1 MAKSVVLILIIIST
15 LPVAFGQ
22 IFNFRSFFV
31 DDGLAQ
37 SQITD
42 IESDKYGNIWLATYG
57 GGVDC
62 FDGNSFKN
70 FGLAEGMTHHQVLD
84 IFVDEDQRVWC
95 GLQRGGI
102 SLIDGDT
109 VYAISTHQM
118 EKNAVPQIV
127 GSNDQTF
134 AGTSNG
140 ELYQIENDTV
150 ITLIQS
156 FKGDGVTG
164 LEIFNESLYVGT
176 ASGNLWKFHN
186 GKFELIAQ
194 LGSLTAMRVL
204 KGNLWIGATQK
215 LYEYKINEKQ
225 LQYLASAENPING
238 LTAGKNKDIIWLSL
252 YGSGVGQYN
261 RGAISYLKEENG
273 LASNYALSIC
283 KDQYGLLWVG
293 TDGSGLSRF
302 SGFQFIHY
310 AFNEQHSGEAIMN
323 IVKQDNTFWF
333 ASYGYGIVRKTG
345 NNIKIFD
352 VNHGLPTNT
361 FYAIETEGKDYLW
374 LTTRSEGLVRMNK
387 RTREIQHF
395 HEGNSIISNNLLHV
409 KKNKAGSLFI
419 SSRDKGLFIYKNSE
433 FFKLSKE
440 NGLPDNHINYILL
453 DHKGDLWLATGSSGI
468 VHIKNKEL
476 QEFIKTPNGRIKYD
490 LFKTEERVVFQQVF
504 TLAQDKN
511 DIIWLGLF
519 GGGLGYIK
527 ENQIQF
533 IDQNRKLNSQN
544 IYGLTYDESN
554 NIMWV
559 GTDKGIASIELTDQ
573 SNVKRVRTFSAGD
586 GFIGVEC
593 NRNAMFYDDEEDNL
607 WVGTVKGV
615 TRFIP
620 DQYNPP
626 NIPPKLHVE
635 KFTHQ
640 RNELPIITFNAY
652 DQIDWDKVSL
662 LPHENT
668 NLRIHYKGI
677 DQWQPDKVEYQ
688 WILLGLNDEWHP
700 PAQQEVVEYSY
711 LPPGKYVFKLKAVS
725 GRGRWSDSILHL
737 PFIIKT
743 PFWQTKIFMIIAL
756 LLGIGIIFLYVY
768 MRQRSLQKRNKRL
781 KEAVYE
787 RTEALNNEK
796 LTVEQQKEELR
807 AQTEHLERANVELEK
822 LSLVASKTDNAVL
835 IADRDGKWE
844 WTNEGFSK
852 MYGYSLK
859 EFIDERGDGII
870 SSSTSNKINYIL
882 DEAVQLKKSV
892 TYSAKGYKRD
902 KTEMWVQS
910 TLTPIFDE
918 NGQLKRFVVI
928 DTDITHIKRINNE
941 LRKLSLVASK
951 TDNSVIMMDS
961 SGRIE
966 WVNDAFHRFYDLSLE
981 EFKTLYQKTIFDLH
995 KGIKGVVN
1003 IEDIVNSRQ
1012 SKTFVSSFITR
1023 KGVHKWI
1030 QSVLTPV
1037 TGNANGNTQLIA
1049 IETDITRI
1057 KEVEEEVKEQRKKS
1071 DELLLN
1077 ILPAETA
1084 EELKSQG
1091 QAQPRYYNSASVM
1104 FGDFK
1109 NFTAYCEKL
1118 SPKQLVSE
1126 LREYFDV
1133 YDDIMEKYYVEKIK
1147 TIGDAYMCAGG
1158 LPIRNRSHPFDVV
1171 LTALAIQITTQKI
1184 NEKKSVEGRQPWE
1197 LRIGVHTGDLV
1208 AGVVGKKKFAYDI
1221 WGDTVNIASR
1231 MESACEVGR
1240 INISGDTYNIIKDF
1254 FECTYRGKIEARNI
1268 GKFDMY
1274 FVDGIKPDY
1283 SIEGLGKVPNSKFIE
1298 YLARL

>member
-1 MAKSVVLILIIIST
+1 MAKSVLIILFISLT
-15 LPVAFGQ
+15 LPNTFGQ

-42 IESDKYGNIWLATYG
+42 IESDSYGNLWLATYG

-70 FGLAEGMTHHQVLD
+70 YSLAEGMTHHQVID
-84 IFVDEDQRVWC
+84 IFVDDKQRVWC

-109 VYAISTHQM
+109 VYPISILSM
-118 EKNAVPQIV
+118 EKNAVSQITGNNGV
-127 GSNDQTF
+127 IY

-140 ELYQIENDTV
+140 ELYSIKKDSSIE
-150 ITLIQS
+150 LINA
-156 FKGDGVTG
+156 FKTGGIRG
-164 LEIFNESLYVGT
+164 LELHNKKLYIGT
-176 ASGNLWKFHN
+176 ASGNVWKYAAD
-186 GKFELIAQ
+186 KLELLAQ
-194 LGSLTAMRVL
+194 LERVTTMRIL
-204 KGNLWIGATQK
+204 KGNLWIGAGEK
-215 LYEYKINEKQ
+215 LYMYEVNKKQ
-225 LQYLASAENPING
+225 MHFMAEADNSING
-238 LTAGKNKDIIWLSL
+238 LASGKNEDIVWLSL
-252 YGSGVGQYN
+252 YGSGIGQYSN
-261 RGAISYLKEENG
+261 GEISYLKEENG
-273 LASNYALSIC
+273 LASNYALSIW
-283 KDQYGLLWVG
+283 KDQYGLLWTG

-310 AFNEQHSGEAIMN
+310 AFNKQHSGEAIMN
-323 IVKQDNTFWF
+323 IKKEDNTFWF
-333 ASYGYGIVRKTG
+333 ASYGYGIIRKKG
-345 NNIKIFD
+345 NDVKIFD
-352 VNHGLPTNT
+352 MSDGLPTNT
-361 FYAIETEGKDYLW
+361 FYAMEQVGKHQLW
-374 LTTRSEGLVRMNK
+374 LTTRSSGLVSMHK
-387 RTREIQHF
+387 QTLEIQHF
-395 HEGNSIISNNLLHV
+395 HSGNAPISNNLLYL
-409 KKNKAGSLFI
+409 KNGPSGALYI
-419 SSRDKGLFIYKNSE
+419 TSRDKGLYIYKNKQ
-433 FFKLSKE
+433 FIRLSKE
-440 NGLPDNHINYILL
+440 NGLPDNHINYLL
-453 DHKGDLWLATGSSGI
+453 FDKKGDLWLATGSSGI
-468 VHIKNKEL
+468 VHIDSAEL
-476 QEFIKTPNGRIKYD
+476 QNFIAVQKGTVKYN
-490 LFKTEERVVFQQVF
+490 LHKTEDRVVFQQVF
-504 TLAQDKN
+504 TLAEDKN
-511 DIIWLGLF
+511 ERIWFGLF
-519 GGGLGYIK
+519 GGGLGYI
-527 ENQIQF
+527 ENNDITF
-533 IDQNRKLNSQN
+533 INQNRMLNSQN
-544 IYGLTYDESN
+544 IYGLTYDQSN
-554 NIMWV
+554 NVLWV
-559 GTDKGIASIELTDQ
+559 GTDKGIASVELTDQ
-573 SNVKRVRTFSAGD
+573 STVKGVHTFSAGD

-593 NRNAMFYDDEEDNL
+593 NRNALFYDDKEDNL
-607 WVGTVKGV
+607 WAGTVKGV
-615 TRFIP
+615 TKFMP

-626 NIPPKLHVE
+626 DIPPKLQITR
-635 KFTHQ
+635 FSHQ
-640 RNELPIITFNAY
+640 NSEIPLYVFQAY
-652 DQIDWDKVSL
+652 DNIDWKKAPL
-662 LPHENT
+662 IPHTNT
-668 NLRIHYKGI
+668 NVRIHFKGI
-677 DQWQPDKVEYQ
+677 DQWQPDKVKYQ
-688 WILLGLNDEWHP
+688 WILLGLNEKWHQTV
-700 PAQQEVVEYSY
+700 QQEMVEYNY
-711 LPPGKYVFKLKAVS
+711 LPPGKYVFKLKAVN
-725 GRGRWSDSILHL
+725 GRGRWSDTTLHV
-737 PFIIKT
+737 PFIIET
-743 PFWQTKIFMIIAL
+743 PLWQTKAFFIFAL
-756 LLGIGIIFLYVY
+756 LMVIGIIFLYVY

-796 LTVEQQKEELR
+796 LIVEQQKEELR
-807 AQTEHLERANVELEK
+807 AQTEHLERANHELEK

-835 IADRDGKWE
+835 IADKDGKWE
-844 WTNEGFSK
+844 WINEGFAK

-870 SSSTSNKINYIL
+870 TSSSSSKIKYIL

-892 TYSAKGYKRD
+892 SYSAKGYKRD

-910 TLTPIFDE
+910 TLTPIFGDD
-918 NGQLKRFVVI
+918 GQLKRFVVI

-961 SGRIE
+961 NGQVE

-981 EFKTLYQKTIFDLH
+981 EFKTLYKQTIFDLH
-995 KGIKGVVN
+995 QSVRGILN
-1003 IEDIVNSRQ
+1003 LQEIIDSRK
-1012 SKTFVSSFITR
+1012 SKTFISSFVTR

-1037 TGNANGNTQLIA
+1037 SGNVNGNTQLIA

-1171 LTALAIQITTQKI
+1171 LTALAIQITTQQI
-1184 NEKKSVEGRQPWE
+1184 NEKKVVEERQPWE
-1197 LRIGVHTGDLV
+1197 LRIGIHTGDLV

-1240 INISGDTYNIIKDF
+1240 INISGDTYEIIKDF
-1254 FECTYRGKIEARNI
+1254 FVCTYRGKIEAKNI

-1274 FVDGIKPDY
+1274 FVDGIAPDY
-1283 SIEGLGKVPNSKFIE
+1283 SVDGLGKIPNSKFTE